1 MAETPDAIPV
11 EEHLFTD
18 DGHVPNNPSLPLIV
32 YRAVLETGPR
42 AAAACEALFAGNDW
56 SAAWVDGIYA
66 HHHYHSTAHEVLGIA
81 AGSVRVRLGGENGK
95 TVELCAGDVVVIP
108 AGVAHKSEGA
118 SPDLVVVGAYPG
130 GKNPDMCRPAAR
142 QRERAR
148 RDIMEVALPAYDP
161 VYGKSGRLL
170 ERWRG
175 PIRADKS

>member
-1 MAETPDAIPV
+1 MAETPDAITV

-18 DGHVPNNPSLPLIV
+18 DGHVPNNPYLPLIV
-32 YRAVLETGPR
+32 YRAVLKTGPR

-66 HHHYHSTAHEVLGIA
+66 HHHYHSTAHEVLGIV
-81 AGSVRVRLGGENGK
+81 AGSVRVRLGGEGGK
-95 TVELCAGDVVVIP
+95 TVELRAGDVVVIP

-130 GKNPDMCRPAAR
+130 GGSPDIRKPSA
-142 QRERAR
+142 QERERAR
-148 RDIMEVALPAYDP
+148 RNITEVALPAYDP
-161 VYGKSGRLL
+161 VYGKSGPLL

-175 PIRADKS
+175 ADRS

>member
-1 MAETPDAIPV
+1 MAETPDAITV

-18 DGHVPNNPSLPLIV
+18 DGHVPNNPYLPLIV

-81 AGSVRVRLGGENGK
+81 SGSARVRLGGEGGK
-95 TVELCAGDVVVIP
+95 TVELRAGDVVVIP

-130 GKNPDMCRPAAR
+130 GRSPDIRKPSA
-142 QRERAR
+142 QERERSR
-148 RDIMEVALPAYDP
+148 RNITAVALPAYDP
-161 VYGKSGRLL
+161 VYGKSGPLL

-175 PIRADKS
+175 ADRS

>member
-1 MAETPDAIPV
+1 MAKMPEALTI
-11 EEHLFTD
+11 EEYLFTD
-18 DGHVPNNPSLPLIV
+18 DGRVPNNPSLPLIV
-32 YRAVLETGPR
+32 YRAVLEPGPR

-56 SAAWVDGIYA
+56 SASWVDGIYA

-130 GKNPDMCRPAAR
+130 GRSPDMRGPAE
-142 QRERAR
+142 QERERAQR
-148 RDIMEVALPAYDP
+148 NIAEVALPACDP
-161 VYGKSGRLL
+161 VFGKSGPLF
-170 ERWRG
+170 ERW
-175 PIRADKS
+175 S